1 MITRHPDEKKLL
13 KQTKAGDAKL
23 VPILMSTRNFNTTT
37 CQQLLQLIDSDMA
50 DELSPHFGPSAGK
63 IPGKY
68 KRADFFAFLCNGRAI
83 ITIPEKGDR
92 GTHWY
97 YLIQK
102 EDKLSSRQ
110 SSSLVS
116 LDDDFVIDV
125 LPAFFT
131 ELYETLYNKD
141 LDNEG
146 FSPEANQLRQLW
158 RTEPQRQE
166 LDQSTPVVKSNTP
179 KVRI

>member
-23 VPILMSTRNFNTTT
+23 APILMSTSNFNTKTS
-37 CQQLLQLIDSDMA
+37 QQLSDLIDSDMA
-50 DELSPHFGPSAGK
+50 DEIAPHFGPSAGK

-102 EDKLSSRQ
+102 DDTLSSGQ
-110 SSSLVS
+110 YLS
-116 LDDDFVIDV
+116 LDNEAVIDV

-141 LDNEG
+141 LDSEG
-146 FSPEANQLRQLW
+146 FTSQANQLRQLW

-166 LDQSTPVVKSNTP
+166 LDQSTPAVKNNTP
-179 KVRI
+179 KKRM